1 MSAHLTPDELRKVAP
16 DEYAR
21 IYGKAAKV
29 PTDRADLA
37 RMREEA
43 DRLNAETRLINARKA
58 NERAKQKNTPNP
70 PKVERGA
77 AAFLI
82 ALVIAIAQF
91 IFTWYVITHY

>member
-21 IYGKAAKV
+21 IYGKPAKV
-29 PTDRADLA
+29 PTDRADLS

-43 DRLNAETRLINARKA
+43 DRLNAETRLLNARKA
-58 NERAKQKNTPNP
+58 NERAKQRNAPNP

-77 AAFLI
+77 IAFWV
-82 ALVIAIAQF
+82 ALVIALAQF
-91 IFTWYVITHY
+91 IFAWYVITHY